1 MNNNLLSIS
10 IKLKRINSILIFLF
24 IISFSITLSAPI
36 ITYGTQIF
44 LLLPLVFFILIVNG
58 GFKLNKLFYIIFLG
72 LFIFTITYIQ
82 STYLLYKE
90 ILWLQTVRIY
100 FWIACCIIVY
110 DSIIKLPISIIQNCI
125 EKIILIFSISVIL
138 QSVIYYLFNFVIDYS
153 IFLGG
158 TDSRMSYNNMFRP
171 SGLTS
176 EPAITSGIIISL
188 LSLYYLFYKKLNI
201 IYIIALIACFLSLS
215 TIGII
220 LASIFFIIAFSSNR
234 NILLYLMLI
243 PLIVFILAQELT
255 YRYSNFVN
263 GLDNSNNIKLE
274 VAKTFFDSK
283 EIFWG
288 GFGFIGKSAS
298 APNFYEALY
307 DSTFLGNTFIIFGI
321 PIGIIIL
328 ILFVLFVFKLNLSLK
343 EKSLIFLSLL
353 KTSSPTFS
361 FFNVFILLLIV
372 ISKKRKA

>member
-125 EKIILIFSISVIL
+125 EKNNTHFLYIRYTSIS
-138 QSVIYYLFNFVIDYS
+138 N
-153 IFLGG
+153 
-158 TDSRMSYNNMFRP
+158 
-171 SGLTS
+171 
-176 EPAITSGIIISL
+176 L
-188 LSLYYLFYKKLNI
+188 LSF
-201 IYIIALIACFLSLS
+201 
-215 TIGII
+215 
-220 LASIFFIIAFSSNR
+220 
-234 NILLYLMLI
+234 
-243 PLIVFILAQELT
+243 
-255 YRYSNFVN
+255 
-263 GLDNSNNIKLE
+263 
-274 VAKTFFDSK
+274 
-283 EIFWG
+283 
-288 GFGFIGKSAS
+288 
-298 APNFYEALY
+298 
-307 DSTFLGNTFIIFGI
+307 
-321 PIGIIIL
+321 
-328 ILFVLFVFKLNLSLK
+328 
-343 EKSLIFLSLL
+343 
-353 KTSSPTFS
+353 
-361 FFNVFILLLIV
+361 
-372 ISKKRKA
+372 